1 MRDLGI
7 THALA
12 PQVPEAMVP
21 VLVAITFLGGPKVVA
36 VASTLGT
43 GIGIARDLVDRRT
56 ALRFLAVVGLVL
68 GVSMVL
74 KNGLALPRPPS
85 ALHRIP
91 EDGFGFPSGH
101 ATASAGLAFTLAA
114 LSEAASARVRWA
126 LATAFVALIA
136 ATRVLLGVHYVLDV
150 VVGALVGLLVVAI
163 GLRATAQN
171 LTGSYGRV
179 AAVVG
184 VGLVLRFTAA

>member
-12 PQVPEAMVP
+12 PQVPEALVP
-21 VLVAITFLGGPKVVA
+21 VLVAVTFLGGPKVVA

-43 GIGIARDLVDRRT
+43 GVGISQDFVDRRT
-56 ALRFLAVVGLVL
+56 GLRFLAVVGLVL

-74 KNGLALPRPPS
+74 KNGLALPRPPTI
-85 ALHRIP
+85 LHRIP

-114 LSEAASARVRWA
+114 LFEAGSARVRWA
-126 LATAFVALIA
+126 LATAFVAIIS
-136 ATRVLLGVHYVLDV
+136 ATRVLLGVHYALDV
-150 VVGALVGLLVVAI
+150 VVGALVGLLAVAI
-163 GLRATAQN
+163 GIRATDRHLA
-171 LTGSYGRV
+171 GSYGLV

-184 VGLVLRFTAA
+184 AGLVLRFTVA